1 MNEIKLTPA
10 QVQYTEIKKLHQDA
24 ILFFRMGDFYE
35 VFHDDAKICSK
46 VLDIALTARHKTSPN
61 PIPMAGVPHHS
72 AEKYISK
79 LIRSGYKVVIAEQTG
94 EVIPGKIVNRE
105 VANIVTPGT
114 YLEES
119 EYKKYNFIAALY
131 SNISPNNITQYHLS
145 WGDFSLGDYYTTSF
159 DDVDSMIKFLL
170 KIDLAEI
177 ILDLDLSR
185 KSQIEKLLKDNSST
199 FVSVFNIPSDVNLFL
214 TNILQLQTLSSFGKS
229 LSDGRE
235 YSFSLLLNYL
245 KETQKTSLKNINEIT
260 YYGDEKRVSLD
271 DITIKNLEIFQSSY
285 EGSKK
290 YSLLGVLDKT
300 NSSMGGRL
308 FRSILMEP
316 IQDIVELNT
325 RFDNIEYYYNNE
337 SIRKS
342 IIEKMKLIGD
352 IPRITSLL
360 IYKKNSPFVW
370 LKLKQVFSLIFEV
383 KNTICKDELLRIG
396 QNSVDLNLIGDFY
409 KLVDSAIKDDD
420 FQEDMNYIKDGF
432 DKEIDE
438 LRKKA
443 FNSDEILL
451 DYQNH
456 LIHTTGLNSLKIK
469 FVTNQGFFIEVTKKD
484 SEQLES
490 LQVRDDEKL
499 DFMRRQTLKTVERY
513 STSYLDNIEKTI
525 LLSKEKL
532 QKQEKQILMNLV
544 SQLELLS
551 KKIGALAKN
560 IGWLDLYTSFAQ
572 LSIEKSYIRP
582 NLIQNNKIEIKGGR
596 HPVIQE
602 FLPKGEHFIA
612 NDLSLMESSFL
623 HIITGPNMGGK
634 STFLRQNALILL
646 MAHCGLWIPAESANI
661 CLLDGIF
668 ARVGSGDII
677 AKNQSTFMTE
687 MIEVSNILHNA
698 TKRSFVVLDELG
710 RGTSTFDGMALARE
724 IVVYITEKI
733 GAKTLFAT
741 HYHELIGLEGTI
753 LGVENFSV
761 DVHETD
767 KDVVFLKK
775 IVKGGANKS
784 YGIDVAKLAGL
795 PNEILQKARKY
806 LKRVEDNSTIK
817 QPMMESLFDFS
828 SVNKSNTISQ
838 LEKKLQIS
846 EEKLESIISKIGNID
861 VNNITPLQAMQILI
875 ELKDDFSE

>member
-10 QVQYTEIKKLHQDA
+10 QVQYTEIKKQHEDA
-24 ILFFRMGDFYE
+24 ILFFRMWDFYE
-35 VFHDDAKICSK
+35 VFHEDAKICSK

-61 PIPMAGVPHHS
+61 PIPMAWVPYHS

-79 LIRSGYKVVIAEQTG
+79 LIKNGYKVVIAEQNWQ
-94 EVIPGKIVNRE
+94 VIPWKIVNRE
-105 VANIVTPGT
+105 VASIVTPWT

-131 SNISPNNITQYHLS
+131 SNISSNNEIKYHLS
-145 WGDFSLGDYYTTSF
+145 WWDFSLWDYYTTSF
-159 DDVDSMIKFLL
+159 DNIPAMIKFLL

-177 ILDLDLSR
+177 ILDLDLSN
-185 KSQIEKLLKDNSST
+185 KSNIEKYIKDNSST
-199 FVSVFNIPSDVNLFL
+199 FVSVFNVPSDVQLFL
-214 TNILQLQTLSSFGKS
+214 TNILQLQTLTSFGKS

-235 YSFSLLLNYL
+235 CSFSLLLNYL

-260 YYGDEKRVSLD
+260 YYWDEKKVSLD

-285 EGSKK
+285 EWSKK
-290 YSLLGVLDKT
+290 YSLLWVIDKT
-300 NSSMGGRL
+300 NSSMWWRL
-308 FRSILMEP
+308 FRSVLMEP
-316 IQDIVELNT
+316 VQDIVELNI
-325 RFDNIEYYYNNE
+325 RFDNIEYYYKNE
-337 SIRKS
+337 SIRRA
-342 IIEKMKLIGD
+342 IIEKMKLIWD

-370 LKLKQVFSLIFEV
+370 LKLKQVFSLIFD
-383 KNTICKDELLRIG
+383 KNNTNCNDELLRIW
-396 QNSVDLNLIGDFY
+396 QNPLDLNLIWDFY
-409 KLVDSAIKDDD
+409 KLVDSAIKDED
-420 FQEDMNYIKDGF
+420 FQEDMNYIKDWF

-451 DYQNH
+451 DYQNY
-456 LIHTTGLNSLKIK
+456 LIHSTWLNSLKIK
-469 FVTNQGFFIEVTKKD
+469 YVTNQWFFIEVTKKD
-484 SEQLES
+484 SEKLES
-490 LQVRDDEKL
+490 LQARDDEKL
-499 DFMRRQTLKTVERY
+499 DFMRRQTLKTAERY
-513 STSYLDNIEKTI
+513 TTSYLDNIEKTI
-525 LLSKEKL
+525 LISKEKL

-551 KKIGALAKN
+551 KKIWSLAKN
-560 IGWLDLYTSFAQ
+560 IGWLDLYSSFAQ

-582 NLIQNNKIEIKGGR
+582 NITLNNSMEIKWWR

-602 FLPKGEHFIA
+602 FLPKWEHFIA
-612 NDLSLMESSFL
+612 NDLWMTETSFL
-623 HIITGPNMGGK
+623 HIITWPNMWWK

-646 MAHCGLWIPAESANI
+646 MAHCWLWIPAESANI
-661 CLLDGIF
+661 CLVDGIF

-710 RGTSTFDGMALARE
+710 RGTSTFDWMALARE

-741 HYHELIGLEGTI
+741 HYHELIWLEWNI
-753 LGVENFSV
+753 KWVENFSV
-761 DVHETD
+761 DVYETD

-775 IVKGGANKS
+775 IVKWWANKS
-784 YGIDVAKLAGL
+784 YWIDVAKLAWL

-828 SVNKSNTISQ
+828 SVNNTNIISQ
-838 LEKKLQIS
+838 LEKRLELS
-846 EEKLESIISKIGNID
+846 EEKLEWIISKIWNID
-861 VNNITPLQAMQILI
+861 VNNITPLQAMQILT
-875 ELKDDFSE
+875 ELKDKFS